1 MFSCT
6 NIKQFYVCNFQMGAP
21 LKLNHRYQSTRII
34 IVSLLKALLHI
45 IYNYIYTSQC
55 ITYIEIRFLYLKDF
69 WLLLYNSTPSEET
82 ASNPNSV
89 NVFIYSFL
97 LCKYIR
103 QYLALRKRV
112 LRFCVNGKWYNI
124 VYCYPPLLRQQQR
137 ATKPILFDI
146 VYGNT
151 NYLFHL
157 NSFLD

>member
-34 IVSLLKALLHI
+34 IVSLLKALVHI
-45 IYNYIYTSQC
+45 IYIYIYYDLIFIFKRLLVIAIQFC
-55 ITYIEIRFLYLKDF
+55 I
-69 WLLLYNSTPSEET
+69 SEET

-103 QYLALRKRV
+103 QYLALRKRG

-137 ATKPILFDI
+137 ATKPILFEI
-146 VYGNT
+146 VHGNT

-157 NSFLD
+157 NFSFD